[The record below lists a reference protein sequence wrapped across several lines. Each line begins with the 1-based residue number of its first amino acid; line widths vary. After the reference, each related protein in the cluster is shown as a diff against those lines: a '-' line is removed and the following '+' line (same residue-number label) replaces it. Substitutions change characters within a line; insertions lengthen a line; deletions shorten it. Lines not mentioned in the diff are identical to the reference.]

1 MKGIEATVEIPQ
13 EAYETLCARGF
24 SRERLIR
31 DLRTALA
38 LKYYKDRVLS
48 LGKAVELSG
57 LSYWDFTEFLSQ
69 NGVAVVAHDEVN
81 LKREFEAAQQ
91 LSREL
96 KEDNPNEG
104 CM

>member
-1 MKGIEATVEIPQ
+1 MGGIEATVEIP
-13 EAYETLCARGF
+13 EEVYEMLCARGF
-24 SRERLIR
+24 SKERLIR
-31 DLRTALA
+31 DLRSGLA

-57 LSYWDFTEFLSQ
+57 LSYWDFMEFLSE

-81 LKREFEAAQQ
+81 LEREFEAARE
-91 LSREL
+91 LLREL
-96 KEDNPNEG
+96 KKNEG